1 MTDTPTSDIINPV
14 QPVQQDDSFRR
25 WMALL
30 IPAVLIFALDQ
41 FAKAWM
47 LNNLAF
53 GQSVTP
59 IPALQD
65 WFAFTL
71 SANTGAAFSMLPQLG
86 DIFLIVALVMVA
98 AIFLFYRRIL
108 PGHWLMRIALGLL
121 LGGVCGNALDRL
133 RFGYVV
139 DFFHVRVPGL
149 ISNVSNFADHAIV
162 LGILILFV
170 LQWRTDSTQSP
181 RTDQHA

>member
-1 MTDTPTSDIINPV
+1 
-14 QPVQQDDSFRR
+14 
-25 WMALL
+25 
-30 IPAVLIFALDQ
+30 
-41 FAKAWM
+41 M

-53 GQSVTP
+53 GQSITP

-86 DIFLIVALVMVA
+86 DIFLIVALVMIVV
-98 AIFLFYRRIL
+98 IPFFYRKL
-108 PGHWLMRIALGLL
+108 QPGHWLMRIALGLL

-133 RFGYVV
+133 RFGYVI
-139 DFFHVRVPGL
+139 DFFHIRIPGL

-162 LGILILFV
+162 LGILTLFV
-170 LQWRTDSTQSP
+170 IQWRSGESGSRQAEES
-181 RTDQHA
+181 A